1 MEHKHT
7 NHLIHE
13 TSPYLLQHAHNPVD
27 WYSWG
32 DEAFQKAKSEN
43 RPILLSIGYSACHW
57 CHVMERESFEDEKI
71 AALMNDLFVNIKVD
85 REERPDLDEIY
96 MNAVQML
103 TGRGGWPMTVFLTPE
118 GKPFYGGTYFPPE
131 DRYGVPGFPKILQ
144 GVANAYREKPQDVER
159 SVEQIL
165 AALQRMSLSTES
177 QQPFSPDIIGQSA
190 EQLAQAYDT
199 DHGGLGK
206 APKFPNVGVY
216 ELFLRHYHH
225 SKGSRFLEMVT
236 HTLTKMA
243 QGGIYDHLGGGFHRY
258 SVDEKWLVPHFE
270 KMLYDNAQLVRI
282 YAQVYCVTGEP
293 LFKQVVDE
301 TMTYLMREMLHTEGG
316 FYSTQDADSEG
327 EEGKFFV
334 WTEEEISQILGEEAS
349 EIFCRIYDVSEE
361 GNFEEKNI
369 LHPILTLE
377 QASKFFRRDLKE
389 IESLVSDAKGKLF
402 QEREKRIKPFRDE
415 KILTSWNGLMLSGLA
430 EAIKISPASGY
441 LETTNR
447 TVDFI
452 FTKMFRDGRLLHTYK
467 SGTAKILGYLDD
479 YAFLA
484 AGLLDLFEATVNRA
498 HLDRA
503 VELAGIMLHEFW
515 DEAGGGFF
523 YTGRSHER
531 LIAQS
536 KPIFDGSI
544 PSGNAVAT
552 QVLLRL
558 YHYTGKE
565 DYLKRAERILRAYYN
580 AMENQPFGFA
590 HMLAALDFYL
600 QKPKEV
606 VLVGDKK
613 DPETAALL
621 TKIHSLYLP
630 NMTLQ
635 LASPDDSLEKV
646 SSLLAGKK
654 QFEGKPTVYVC
665 HNFTCSRP
673 VVEWDEAKAAP
684 RRLENISIV
693 SSVLRWRPCHE
704 GSWGFLLMV

>member
-32 DEAFQKAKSEN
+32 DDAFQKAKSQD

-144 GVANAYREKPQDVER
+144 GVANAYREKPEDVER

-177 QQPFSPDIIGQSA
+177 QQPFSSDIIGQSA

-258 SVDEKWLVPHFE
+258 SVDAKWLVPHFE
-270 KMLYDNAQLVRI
+270 KMLYDNAQLVRV

-301 TMTYLMREMLHTEGG
+301 TMNYLMREMLHTEGG

-327 EEGKFFV
+327 EEGRFFV
-334 WTEEEISQILGEEAS
+334 WTEAEITRILGEEAS

-389 IESLVSDAKGKLF
+389 IASLVSDAKGKLF
-402 QEREKRIKPFRDE
+402 QEREKRLKPFRDE

-430 EAIKISPASGY
+430 EAIKISPHPSY
-441 LETTNR
+441 LEAANR
-447 TVDFI
+447 TVNFI
-452 FTKMFRDGRLLHTYK
+452 FTKMFRDGHLLHTYK

-484 AGLLDLFEATVNRA
+484 AGLLDLLQATVNRA

-503 VELAGIMLHEFW
+503 SELAEIMLHEFW

-606 VLVGDKK
+606 VLVGHKK
-613 DPETAALL
+613 DPETVELL

-635 LASPDDSLEKV
+635 VASPDDSLEKV

-673 VVEWDEAKAAP
+673 VVEWDELKP
-684 RRLENISIV
+684 
-693 SSVLRWRPCHE
+693 
-704 GSWGFLLMV
+704 LLDA

>member
-13 TSPYLLQHAHNPVD
+13 TSPYLLQHAHNPVN

-32 DEAFQKAKSEN
+32 DEAFQKAKSQN

-177 QQPFSPDIIGQSA
+177 QQPFSSDIIGQSA
-190 EQLAQAYDT
+190 EQLAQAYDN

-206 APKFPNVGVY
+206 APKFPNAGVY

-225 SKGSRFLEMVT
+225 SKGSRSLEMVT

-258 SVDEKWLVPHFE
+258 SVDDKWLVPHFE

-282 YAQVYCVTGEP
+282 YAQVYCVTAEP
-293 LFKQVVDE
+293 LFKQVVHE
-301 TMTYLMREMLHTEGG
+301 TMSYLIREMLHTEGG

-327 EEGKFFV
+327 EEGRFFV
-334 WTEEEISQILGEEAS
+334 WTEEEISQILGEESS

-402 QEREKRIKPFRDE
+402 QEREKRPKPFRDE

-430 EAIKISPASGY
+430 EAIKISPNQAY
-441 LETTNR
+441 LEAANR

-479 YAFLA
+479 YAFLM
-484 AGLLDLFEATVNRA
+484 AGLLDLFEATLNRA
-498 HLDRA
+498 QLDRT
-503 VELAGIMLHEFW
+503 VELAEIMSDEFW

-523 YTGRSHER
+523 YTGHSHER

-580 AMENQPFGFA
+580 AMESQPFGFA

-600 QKPKEV
+600 EKPKEI
-606 VLVGDKK
+606 VLVGDNK
-613 DPETAALL
+613 DPETAELL
-621 TKIHSLYLP
+621 TKIHSHYLP

-635 LASPDDSLEKV
+635 LASPEDSLEKV

-654 QFEGKPTVYVC
+654 QIEGKPTVYVC

-673 VVEWDEAKAAP
+673 VIEWDELKP
-684 RRLENISIV
+684 
-693 SSVLRWRPCHE
+693 
-704 GSWGFLLMV
+704 LLDA